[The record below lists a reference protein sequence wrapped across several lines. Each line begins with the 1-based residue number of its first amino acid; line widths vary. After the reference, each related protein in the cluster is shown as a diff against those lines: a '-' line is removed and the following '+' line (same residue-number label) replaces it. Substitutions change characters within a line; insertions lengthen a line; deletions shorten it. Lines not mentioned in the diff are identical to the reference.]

1 MRVIEVVD
9 YRSTWKIDFEIEKQ
23 LLENVLSTCDA
34 VVHHIGSTSIPGLAA
49 KPVIDILLEVS
60 SLELLDTLEAQMG
73 EISYVSKGEF
83 GIPGRRYYQKGGSN
97 RTHQI
102 HAFLK
107 DSPNIVRHLAFRDYL
122 IEHSDIASEYA
133 AVKRKGAAACN
144 NSVADY
150 CAYKNDF
157 VQYQEAL
164 ALEWWALNKRVK
176 NDG

>member
-9 YRSTWKIDFEIEKQ
+9 YRDSWKIDFDLEKK
-23 LLENVLSTCDA
+23 LLEDVLSTCDA
-34 VVHHIGSTSIPGLAA
+34 VVHHIGSTSIPKLSA
-49 KPVIDILLEVS
+49 KPVIDILVEVS
-60 SLELLDTLEAQMG
+60 SLDLLDTLESQMC
-73 EISYVSKGEF
+73 ELSYVPKGEY

-107 DSPNIVRHLAFRDYL
+107 GSPDIVRHLAFRDYL

-133 AVKRKGAAACN
+133 AVKRKGAEVCN
-144 NSVADY
+144 NNIADY
-150 CAYKNDF
+150 CAYKNGF
-157 VQYQEAL
+157 IQYHESL
-164 ALEWWALNKRVK
+164 AIDWYALNKRVK